1 VRVSELDSV
10 RGVAAFVVL
19 LHHLWMIVLPDQNT
33 FPLTGYPIPGGGA
46 LATAAFW
53 ISVSPLRLLF
63 CGHAAVGVFFVLSG
77 FALMKALENPQQR
90 AYTTFITRRFFRIYP
105 PFAVAIVLAAALS
118 WLLHPQPLPEA
129 EWPSLAWVNAYWTA
143 PVTVPMVLGH
153 LGMIATAGY
162 YNSLNSAMWTLVHEL
177 RISLLFPLIAAA
189 ALVRPRLV
197 LLVALLT
204 FVVFSI
210 THLTHALTSHVQPES
225 VAVFVLSILQT
236 LRYVLF
242 FVFGIVIVRQAPQIG
257 AWLARH
263 PGIKP
268 FLWATAAILLAI
280 PYTKGYTEL
289 LYAVGSFLLLNLC
302 LHSDRARAV
311 LRNPVLQ
318 WLGRISYSLYL
329 THLVVLLA
337 LVYALYG
344 VLPMWLI
351 LLLVLVVSL
360 GVAEI
365 FNRWVEMPSARLGK
379 RMATR
384 PTGKLA
390 PAASGGD

>member
-1 VRVSELDSV
+1 MRVSELDSV

-19 LHHLWMIVLPDQNT
+19 LHHLWMIILPDQNT

-77 FALMKALENPQQR
+77 FALMKALQNPQQR
-90 AYTTFITRRFFRIYP
+90 HYTTFITRRFFRIWP
-105 PFAVAIVLAAALS
+105 PFAVAILLAAVLS
-118 WLLHPQPLPEA
+118 WVLQPQPLPTVD
-129 EWPSLAWVNAYWTA
+129 WPSLDWVNAYWTA
-143 PVTVPMVLGH
+143 PVTVQMVLGH
-153 LGMIATAGY
+153 LAMIATAGY
-162 YNSLNSAMWTLVHEL
+162 YNSLNSAMWTLVHEM
-177 RISLLFPLIAAA
+177 RISIIFPLIAAA
-189 ALVRPRLV
+189 ALVRPRWV
-197 LLVALLT
+197 LTVALLT
-204 FVVFSI
+204 FAAFSI
-210 THLTHALTSHVQPES
+210 THLTQALASHLQPAP
-225 VAVFVLSILQT
+225 VAGGFLSLLQT

-242 FVFGIVIVRQAPQIG
+242 FVFGILTVTQAPRIS
-257 AWLARH
+257 AVLVRH
-263 PGIKP
+263 PAIKP
-268 FLWATAAILLAI
+268 YLWIICAVLLAI

-302 LHSDRARAV
+302 LNSERARAL

-337 LVYALYG
+337 VVYTLYG

-351 LLLVLVVSL
+351 LLLVLILSL
-360 GVAEI
+360 AAAEI
-365 FNRWVEMPSARLGK
+365 FNGWIEMPSARLGK
-379 RMATR
+379 LMAGRLGPAKT
-384 PTGKLA
+384 LA
-390 PAASGGD
+390 PQ